1 MSLPISE
8 RAGFIANILS
18 NIVFIPQIIKS
29 YRSKKVEDVSIGMF
43 VVLFATQVCW
53 IAYAVPIHARN
64 LWTSSLIEIVLLL
77 PIFFMWLKYKDKSNL
92 RNWNRL
98 LGV

>member
-53 IAYAVPIHARN
+53 IAYQCLSTH
-64 LWTSSLIEIVLLL
+64 EIYGHRV
-77 PIFFMWLKYKDKSNL
+77 
-92 RNWNRL
+92 
-98 LGV
+98 